1 MFEIF
6 AVGGIMMFPI
16 ALASIIGV
24 AVIVERFL
32 SLRVSKIAPR
42 KLRNLYTTGED
53 FGTSKFKGCGEFS
66 YTTLG
71 IIYAAINQYADL
83 NEGEL
88 KSKVEEIAR
97 HHIHEMYRYLD
108 ILSTISVAT
117 PLFGLLGTVLGMIDV
132 FEQIYLAG
140 VEDAPLLAG
149 GISQALVSTAAGL
162 SVAIPALLF
171 HRFFNAKIEGL
182 VVLIDMNA
190 TKIIDS
196 LR

>member
-1 MFEIF
+1 M
-6 AVGGIMMFPI
+6 
-16 ALASIIGV
+16 
-24 AVIVERFL
+24 
-32 SLRVSKIAPR
+32 
-42 KLRNLYTTGED
+42 
-53 FGTSKFKGCGEFS
+53 
-66 YTTLG
+66 
-71 IIYAAINQYADL
+71 
-83 NEGEL
+83 
-88 KSKVEEIAR
+88 
-97 HHIHEMYRYLD
+97 
-108 ILSTISVAT
+108 STISVAT